1 VPATI
6 EVTNIAGAA
15 DKFAWVLEDENGA
28 EIAASNL
35 TQPSFDIAE
44 AGKYTI
50 TLVAT
55 LTSTNQTATRSVTN
69 IEVFPKPQA
78 IFTARPK
85 IFFVPD
91 TEVDLL
97 NDSQGANEFVWKF
110 GDGRESIERE
120 PPAYTYTLEGLYKIE
135 LEAKYDHGMKDLN
148 GDGTLDEN
156 ITCSDTASQVV
167 TAKEGGAT
175 KIPNAFTPNPNGPT
189 GGAVGDN
196 GAALNDAFLPITT
209 GVQEFLMQ
217 IFDRWGNLV
226 FESKDKN
233 IGWDGY
239 DKDGRLMPAGVYVFK
254 LILRL
259 ADDQRETRIGDVTLI
274 R

>member
-1 VPATI
+1 M
-6 EVTNIAGAA
+6 
-15 DKFAWVLEDENGA
+15 
-28 EIAASNL
+28 
-35 TQPSFDIAE
+35 
-44 AGKYTI
+44 
-50 TLVAT
+50 
-55 LTSTNQTATRSVTN
+55 
-69 IEVFPKPQA
+69 
-78 IFTARPK
+78 
-85 IFFVPD
+85 PD

-120 PPAYTYTLEGLYKIE
+120 PPAYTYNLEGLYTIE
-135 LEAKYDHGMKDLN
+135 LEARYNHGMKDLD

-156 ITCSDTASQVV
+156 VTCTDTASQVV

-189 GGAVGDN
+189 GGHVDG
-196 GAALNDAFLPITT
+196 GSGLNDAFLPITS
-209 GVQEFLMQ
+209 GVQEFDMQ

-233 IGWDGY
+233 VGWDGY